1 MINIDAYKVWLYQI
15 FYFVLKI
22 KFCFKGVDDDVV
34 KLYDLT
40 SLADTQ
46 EDPGN
51 QGNPFTVP
59 LGRLLYRV
67 ARNMWNTG
75 NKSRQKIRLLLE
87 NCLLLLDEEK
97 HSQVCLYT

>member
-1 MINIDAYKVWLYQI
+1 MTSFITV
-15 FYFVLKI
+15 V
-22 KFCFKGVDDDVV
+22 GVDDDIV

-40 SLADTQ
+40 SLADAQ
-46 EDPGN
+46 ED

-67 ARNMWNTG
+67 ARNMWNNG
-75 NKSRQKIRLLLE
+75 NKSRRKIRLLLE

-97 HSQVCLYT
+97 HPQVCFILRFITVNLHRT